1 MANIVVSSLFMMV
14 VLLLIVL
21 VMASTVALGDDKS
34 SLDSKSEE
42 HICKEQKDDA
52 ENDHDTTETD
62 RTKELPIWWD
72 YDIDQLFEDY
82 FDCGSIL
89 YGYDVD
95 DNLNDLD
102 DKDVPK
108 RNKAA
113 ESDNVVSDA
122 QLQTLKDQWKMMR
135 EKYIHEVNLVPLN
148 PDAATTSAIVVPSRI
163 GDAGRNKGRGVF
175 ATESIPKDALIIDL
189 DNGNTGIFK
198 LGHSWREFAATLP
211 REMACNFIEWSW
223 VQTLMETPTIDDVRN
238 GLTVFISFD
247 ESNLMNNAAWD
258 GVDANVRCGSPPKH
272 MGEEWG
278 PCRFH
283 YYAARDITAGEEL
296 LLHYA
301 DFEDV
306 SQQGWVEIGLS
317 EGRQEEEEVVYED
330 GDYLIDEGD
339 EYNNND
345 DDNTD
350 DDNHNDE
357 NGL

>member
-1 MANIVVSSLFMMV
+1 MGGINCGEHRRLFT
-14 VLLLIVL
+14 IHDG
-21 VMASTVALGDDKS
+21 SS
-34 SLDSKSEE
+34 SLD
-42 HICKEQKDDA
+42 C
-52 ENDHDTTETD
+52 
-62 RTKELPIWWD
+62 
-72 YDIDQLFEDY
+72 
-82 FDCGSIL
+82 
-89 YGYDVD
+89 
-95 DNLNDLD
+95 
-102 DKDVPK
+102 
-108 RNKAA
+108 
-113 ESDNVVSDA
+113 
-122 QLQTLKDQWKMMR
+122 
-135 EKYIHEVNLVPLN
+135 
-148 PDAATTSAIVVPSRI
+148 
-163 GDAGRNKGRGVF
+163 
-175 ATESIPKDALIIDL
+175 
-189 DNGNTGIFK
+189 
-198 LGHSWREFAATLP
+198 
-211 REMACNFIEWSW
+211 
-223 VQTLMETPTIDDVRN
+223 DVRN

-330 GDYLIDEGD
+330 GDYLIDEAD
-339 EYNNND
+339 EYNND

>member
-1 MANIVVSSLFMMV
+1 
-14 VLLLIVL
+14 
-21 VMASTVALGDDKS
+21 
-34 SLDSKSEE
+34 
-42 HICKEQKDDA
+42 
-52 ENDHDTTETD
+52 
-62 RTKELPIWWD
+62 
-72 YDIDQLFEDY
+72 
-82 FDCGSIL
+82 
-89 YGYDVD
+89 
-95 DNLNDLD
+95 
-102 DKDVPK
+102 
-108 RNKAA
+108 
-113 ESDNVVSDA
+113 
-122 QLQTLKDQWKMMR
+122 
-135 EKYIHEVNLVPLN
+135 
-148 PDAATTSAIVVPSRI
+148 
-163 GDAGRNKGRGVF
+163 
-175 ATESIPKDALIIDL
+175 
-189 DNGNTGIFK
+189 
-198 LGHSWREFAATLP
+198 
-211 REMACNFIEWSW
+211 
-223 VQTLMETPTIDDVRN
+223 
-238 GLTVFISFD
+238 
-247 ESNLMNNAAWD
+247 
-258 GVDANVRCGSPPKH
+258 